1 MVQYVYTDFW
11 VHHCIQDGDL
21 HLLNGLGR
29 GDTALHW
36 AVFNNRSAVVE
47 KLISAEAKMDAANNF
62 GASVVV
68 LKRYWKGPELRGP
81 VDNGLQFFWL
91 VNI

>member
-1 MVQYVYTDFW
+1 MVRYVYTNFW
-11 VHHCIQDGDL
+11 AHHRIQNGDL
-21 HLLNGLGR
+21 HLLNGRNSR

-62 GASVVV
+62 GASAVV

-81 VDNGLQFFWL
+81 VYNGLRFFFGL
-91 VNI
+91 